1 MQIIGFFASNNYD
14 RLMKYLIAV
23 LPFLFTSIMS
33 AQSPASIAGK
43 LIDKEY
49 NDEPLAFGNV
59 LIKGTTIGTTS
70 DTDGVYGFNNLDD
83 GSYTLIYSFVG
94 YETQEFEVT
103 VAAGKTASLDV
114 AMVASSASLDEIVIT
129 TTTRKES
136 EAALLMDQKKAIE
149 IKQSIGAEEMSRKGI
164 SDVASAVV
172 KTTGVSKQE
181 GSNTIYVRG
190 LGDRYNST
198 SLNGLP
204 VTSNDPEK
212 KNISLNLFST
222 DIVEFISIDKVYGPK
237 ISGDFAGGNVDITSI
252 NYKGKGMFELSVG
265 ATAGTNALNKFNEF
279 KLQDGPNRFG
289 FSSYGVPDNPLNG
302 YNFKN
307 SLAPIREKPLGSV
320 LGLKAGKSFDIGDE
334 GSLNLFATASFDNG
348 FEYRDGINQSVSAQG
363 AKLKSFNQERFSY
376 NTNTTGMFNA
386 NYRLNSNHKLAYN
399 FLFVNSSSQ
408 IRDAYQGFIRDIA
421 ESNNGLIQR
430 STYIQNTLM
439 IHQVLG
445 SHKLSDKYD
454 FEWATSYNKVEG
466 NMPDRTQNTLKYS
479 DASNGYVFAQNT
491 ITDNHRYYQNLVEDE
506 LAANLS
512 VSYKLNEDTD
522 GNSKGKVTLGYNGR
536 FKNRDFEAIQFNF
549 RIAGSQLNTI
559 VDPDNLDLFLNQQN
573 YNNDVFAIESFAG
586 LTPQTYGGEQ
596 IINAGFASL
605 EYNLSEKLSAMGGLR
620 FEKVEQKVSWRT
632 QLDASGKSNTFNR
645 NEFLPSILLK
655 YELNNKQNLRLGA
668 SKTYTLP
675 QFKERA
681 LFIYEDVTEVK
692 VGNPDLYPSQN
703 YNLDLKWE
711 VFPKSS
717 ELFSITVFGKYI
729 LDPINEITLASS
741 TNDISFINTGD
752 TGYVYGAEIELRK
765 DLFSADEEYSNKLS
779 AGFNASYLQT
789 HQDLDSEKVRKETN
803 YNTNL
808 TDDTSGFTGA
818 SDVLVNADLSYLKNY
833 RNDGKLMATLAY
845 SYTSDRLYALG
856 VETKGN
862 LVDKSIGTL
871 DFILKTKINKNL
883 GIDFTVRNML
893 NPAIERVQEN
903 ASEDITVLS
912 YKRGAFFKLGLRYK
926 L

>member
-1 MQIIGFFASNNYD
+1 
-14 RLMKYLIAV
+14 MKHLLTLLTLV
-23 LPFLFTSIMS
+23 FTSVLS
-33 AQSPASIAGK
+33 AQSTASIAGK

-49 NDEPLAFGNV
+49 NNEPLAFGNV

-70 DTDGVYGFNNLDD
+70 DMDGVYHFDNLDE
-83 GSYTLIYSFVG
+83 GRYTLVYSFVG
-94 YETQEFEVT
+94 YETKELEV
-103 VAAGKTASLDV
+103 VLEAGKEVNVDV
-114 AMVASSASLDEIVIT
+114 EMFASSASLDEVVIT

-136 EAALLMDQKKAIE
+136 ETALLLDQKNAIE
-149 IKQSIGAEEMSRKGI
+149 IKQSIGSEELSRKGI

-204 VTSNDPEK
+204 ITSNDPEK
-212 KNISLNLFST
+212 KNISLDLFST

-252 NYKGKGMFELSVG
+252 NYKGKGMLEVNLGS
-265 ATAGTNALNKFNEF
+265 TMGTNALDKFNDF
-279 KLQDGPNRFG
+279 QLQDGPNRFG
-289 FSSYGVPDNPLNG
+289 FSNYGVPNNPLNG
-302 YNFKN
+302 YNFENK
-307 SLAPIREKPLGSV
+307 LAPVKEKPIGSA
-320 LGLKAGKSFDIGDE
+320 LGLKAGKSFSIGEE

-348 FEYRDGINQSVSAQG
+348 FEYRDGINQSVSAQD

-386 NYRLNSNHKLAYN
+386 NYRLNSNHKIAYN
-399 FLFVNSSSQ
+399 FLTVNSSSQ
-408 IRDAYQGFIRDIA
+408 TKDGYKGFIRDIA
-421 ESNNGLIQR
+421 EDNNGLIQR

-439 IHQVLG
+439 IHQLLG
-445 SHKLSDKYD
+445 NHKLSDKLD
-454 FEWATSYNKVEG
+454 FDWATSYNKVEG
-466 NMPDRTQNTLKYS
+466 DMPDRTQNTLKYS
-479 DASNGYVFAQNT
+479 EDANGYVFAQNT

-512 VSYKLNEDTD
+512 VSYRLNEDEN
-522 GNSKGKVTLGYNGR
+522 GVSKGKATLGYNGR

-549 RIAGSQLNTI
+549 RISGSELNSA
-559 VDPDNLDLFLNQQN
+559 VNPDNLDAFLNKQN
-573 YNNDVFAIESFAG
+573 YSNGLFGIESFAG
-586 LTPQTYGGEQ
+586 LTPQTYDGEQ
-596 IINAGFASL
+596 LIHAGFASL
-605 EYNLSEKLSAMGGLR
+605 EYNLSDKLSAVAGLR
-620 FEKVEQKVSWRT
+620 FERVEQTVSWRT
-632 QLDASGKSNTFNR
+632 QLDASGKNNTFNR
-645 NEFLPSILLK
+645 NEFLPSVILK
-655 YELNNKQNLRLGA
+655 YELNEKQNLRFGA

-703 YNLDLKWE
+703 YNVDLKWE
-711 VFPKSS
+711 VFPKNS
-717 ELFSITVFGKYI
+717 ELFSVTAFGKYI

-752 TGYVYGAEIELRK
+752 SGYVYGAEIEIRK
-765 DLFSADEEYSNKLS
+765 DLFNFDEEESNKLS
-779 AGFNASYLQT
+779 AGLNASFMQT
-789 HQDLDSEKVRKETN
+789 HQELDSEKVRQETN

-808 TDDTSGFTGA
+808 TNDTSGFTGA
-818 SDVLVNADLSYLKNY
+818 SDMLLNADLSYIKSFN
-833 RNDGKLMATLAY
+833 NDGNLMATLTY
-845 SYTSDRLYALG
+845 SYTSDKIYALG

-862 LVDKSIGTL
+862 LVDKGVGTL
-871 DFILKTKINKNL
+871 DFILKTKINKHF
-883 GIDFTVRNML
+883 GIDLTVKNIL
-893 NPAIERVQEN
+893 NPAIERIQEN

-912 YKRGAFFKLGLRYK
+912 FKRGAFFKLGLRYK